1 MFLIF
6 VIFIIKSNNIKY
18 RFKKKKDYF
27 KKLYKLE
34 IYFI

>member
-18 RFKKKKDYF
+18 RFKKKDYF